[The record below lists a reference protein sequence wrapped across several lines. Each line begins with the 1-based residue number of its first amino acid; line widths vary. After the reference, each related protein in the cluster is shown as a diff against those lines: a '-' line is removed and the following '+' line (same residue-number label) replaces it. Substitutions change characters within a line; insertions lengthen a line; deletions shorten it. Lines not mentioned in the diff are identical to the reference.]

1 MRLTHFFIERPRF
14 ATVLSAF
21 VTLLGLGALAILPV
35 AQYPEIVPPT
45 VQITT
50 VYPGASADTVA
61 RTVATPLEQ
70 QINGVEN
77 MLYMSS
83 QSTGDGRLTITVT
96 FRIGTDLNVAQM
108 LTQNRVQDALPRL
121 PEDVQRLGVQV
132 RKATPSILLAIH
144 VYSPDSS
151 RDNLYL
157 SNYTTLR
164 VKDIL
169 ARLEGVGDVQFQGGR
184 EYAMRIWLEPDKVA
198 ANNLNGSEVLAA
210 LRAQNLQVSAGI
222 LNQPPAPGH
231 EAYQINVEALGRLST
246 PEQFGDIVVK
256 SDKQGRVTRVRDVG
270 RVEVGAADYGSTSY
284 MDRSDATALL
294 IYAQPGANSLAVEHE
309 VLSAMKDLKKEFP
322 QGVDYKIIYDP
333 TTFIAK
339 SVREVVLTIFIAIL
353 LVLGVVFLFLQNWRA
368 SIIPVIAIPVSLVG
382 TFAVL
387 YPLGI
392 SLNNLSLF
400 ALVLAVGIVVDDAI
414 VVVENVER
422 NMRSGMSASDAAH
435 KTMDEVGGALIS
447 IALTLCAVFVP
458 SAFLSGIS
466 GLFFRQ
472 FAVTIAA
479 STVISC
485 FVSLTLS
492 PALCAVL
499 FKDHDP
505 QGASSHGPVGR
516 FLHSGFGWFNR
527 GFESLSNGY
536 GNLTRRLVAGVAI
549 VLVIYVA
556 LIGVAGLEF
565 SRAQTGFI
573 PEQDQ
578 GYLITIVQLPP
589 GATLARTEEVMK
601 QATDIILNTRGVEHV
616 APFAGLDATTST
628 VASNAG
634 TIFSGLPS
642 LYNHEIPGV
651 TANTV
656 LADLRARLSVIK
668 DARVLTIPPP
678 PVQGLG
684 SAGGFKMMLE
694 DRAGFGSEAVVR
706 AANDLVAA
714 ANKDP
719 HFAGAF
725 TLFNTGSPSVYADID
740 RVKAEKVGVTPTDV
754 FSTLQVY
761 LGSQYVNDFNLLG
774 RTYEVVVQADG
785 QYRRNQPDIT
795 RLKVRNASGEMVP
808 IGTVA
813 QLKDNTIPYRVP
825 RYDLFPAAEVQGVA
839 APGVASGT
847 ALLRMEELAHQVLP
861 QGIGFEWTDLSFQ
874 EQQHG
879 TPTLVVFGAAA
890 LFVFLVLVA
899 QYESWKLPMAIV
911 LIVPMCLLA
920 SVSGLLAR
928 GLPIDILA
936 QIGFVVLVGLAAKNA
951 ILIVEFARQKEEEGA
966 AAREAAVHAAHTR
979 LRPILMT
986 SFAFIL
992 GVAPLAVATGAGA
1005 EMRRSLGTAVL
1016 FGMLGVTCFGL
1027 LFTPAFYTFVRNFG
1041 RNRKERELS
1050 QAALKATAIVL
1061 GLSLFAGGCAVGP
1074 RYMKPTTNLAPF
1086 HNLAS
1091 ASTTKPALP
1100 APTLETWWTGFNDP
1114 MLVIVVQRALD
1125 QNLDLAAA
1133 FARVRQARA
1142 AAAAAGAQLLPTA
1155 DLEATGTALHQ
1166 SVASP
1171 LGSVANSF
1179 PGYSRDQREYT
1190 VGAVASWEIDLSGGL
1205 RRGKAAA
1212 ADEFQAAQAD
1222 QVGTRITVAAEA
1234 ADAYLQVREFQA
1246 RLAVAQQLIDTD
1258 THLLELVEVR
1268 RRVGVADDREVAQAE
1283 ALLKQARSTVPTL
1296 RVALEVQ
1303 LNRLDVLM
1311 GAQPGTYA
1319 EELSK
1324 PGAIPG
1330 IPAITGADQPL
1341 DFLRRRPDII
1351 AAERRLASSNERI
1364 GVAISDYYPKVSLS
1378 GALGFDSTNGGTLF
1392 NGKAF
1397 QPIGTGALRWRLF
1410 DFGKVAAEVA
1420 LSRGAYAEALAGYR
1434 QAALRATE
1442 DVENALMELAQT
1454 QVRLEELQGEVTSLT
1469 RARDLSERAY
1479 KAGAI
1484 PLTDVLNADSQL
1496 LVARNDVESTRA
1508 DAARAAVRTFR
1519 ALGGGWER
1527 HSNPSLT
1534 AVK

>member
-50 VYPGASADTVA
+50 VYPGASADTVS

-157 SNYTTLR
+157 SNYTTLH

-222 LNQPPAPGH
+222 LNQPPVPGH

-246 PEQFGDIVVK
+246 PERFGDIVVK
-256 SDKQGRVTRVRDVG
+256 SDKQGRVTRVRDIG

-333 TTFIAK
+333 TIFIAK
-339 SVREVVLTIFIAIL
+339 SVREVVITIFIAIL

-499 FKDHDP
+499 FKAHDAHAVARGGLP
-505 QGASSHGPVGR
+505 RLLLRA
-516 FLHSGFGWFNR
+516 
-527 GFESLSNGY
+527 GFEKFNFGFDKLSALY
-536 GNLTRRLVAGVAI
+536 GIVTGRLVRAI
-549 VLVIYVA
+549 PLVLVVYVG
-556 LIGVAGLEF
+556 LIGIAAIEF
-565 SRAQTGFI
+565 SRTPTGFI

-578 GYLITIVQLPP
+578 GYLINLVQLPP
-589 GATLARTEEVMK
+589 GASQARTEKVIRRGI
-601 QATDIILNTRGVEHV
+601 DIILTTKGVEHV
-616 APFAGLDATTST
+616 ALFAGLDATTST
-628 VASNAG
+628 VASNSG

-642 LYNHEIPGV
+642 LYNHELPGV
-651 TANTV
+651 NANSV
-656 LADLRARLSVIK
+656 LADLRKRLSVIK
-668 DARVLTIPPP
+668 DAFVLTIPPP

-684 SAGGFKMMLE
+684 NSGGFKMMLE
-694 DRAGFGSEAVVR
+694 DRDGLGPEALVK
-706 AANDLVAA
+706 AAHALVAA

-719 HFAGAF
+719 DFAGVF
-725 TLFNTGSPSVYADID
+725 TLFNAGSPSIYADID
-740 RVKAEKVGVTPTDV
+740 RVKTEKVGLTPTDV

-761 LGSQYVNDFNLLG
+761 LGSQYVNDFNYLG
-774 RTYEVVVQADG
+774 RTYQVVVQADG
-785 QYRRNQPDIT
+785 RFRQAPEDIA
-795 RLKVRNASGEMVP
+795 RLKARNTSGQMVP

-813 QLKDNTIPYRVP
+813 QLTDTTIPYRVP
-825 RYDLFPAAEVQGVA
+825 RYNLYPAAE
-839 APGVASGT
+839 
-847 ALLRMEELAHQVLP
+847 
-861 QGIGFEWTDLSFQ
+861 
-874 EQQHG
+874 EQ
-879 TPTLVVFGAAA
+879 A
-890 LFVFLVLVA
+890 
-899 QYESWKLPMAIV
+899 
-911 LIVPMCLLA
+911 
-920 SVSGLLAR
+920 
-928 GLPIDILA
+928 
-936 QIGFVVLVGLAAKNA
+936 
-951 ILIVEFARQKEEEGA
+951 
-966 AAREAAVHAAHTR
+966 
-979 LRPILMT
+979 
-986 SFAFIL
+986 
-992 GVAPLAVATGAGA
+992 
-1005 EMRRSLGTAVL
+1005 
-1016 FGMLGVTCFGL
+1016 
-1027 LFTPAFYTFVRNFG
+1027 
-1041 RNRKERELS
+1041 
-1050 QAALKATAIVL
+1050 
-1061 GLSLFAGGCAVGP
+1061 
-1074 RYMKPTTNLAPF
+1074 
-1086 HNLAS
+1086 
-1091 ASTTKPALP
+1091 
-1100 APTLETWWTGFNDP
+1100 
-1114 MLVIVVQRALD
+1114 
-1125 QNLDLAAA
+1125 
-1133 FARVRQARA
+1133 
-1142 AAAAAGAQLLPTA
+1142 
-1155 DLEATGTALHQ
+1155 
-1166 SVASP
+1166 
-1171 LGSVANSF
+1171 
-1179 PGYSRDQREYT
+1179 
-1190 VGAVASWEIDLSGGL
+1190 
-1205 RRGKAAA
+1205 
-1212 ADEFQAAQAD
+1212 
-1222 QVGTRITVAAEA
+1222 
-1234 ADAYLQVREFQA
+1234 
-1246 RLAVAQQLIDTD
+1246 
-1258 THLLELVEVR
+1258 
-1268 RRVGVADDREVAQAE
+1268 
-1283 ALLKQARSTVPTL
+1283 
-1296 RVALEVQ
+1296 
-1303 LNRLDVLM
+1303 
-1311 GAQPGTYA
+1311 
-1319 EELSK
+1319 
-1324 PGAIPG
+1324 
-1330 IPAITGADQPL
+1330 
-1341 DFLRRRPDII
+1341 
-1351 AAERRLASSNERI
+1351 
-1364 GVAISDYYPKVSLS
+1364 
-1378 GALGFDSTNGGTLF
+1378 
-1392 NGKAF
+1392 
-1397 QPIGTGALRWRLF
+1397 
-1410 DFGKVAAEVA
+1410 
-1420 LSRGAYAEALAGYR
+1420 
-1434 QAALRATE
+1434 
-1442 DVENALMELAQT
+1442 
-1454 QVRLEELQGEVTSLT
+1454 
-1469 RARDLSERAY
+1469 
-1479 KAGAI
+1479 
-1484 PLTDVLNADSQL
+1484 
-1496 LVARNDVESTRA
+1496 
-1508 DAARAAVRTFR
+1508 
-1519 ALGGGWER
+1519 
-1527 HSNPSLT
+1527 
-1534 AVK
+1534 